1 MVWLLFRGRI
11 MYITVEE
18 NIRIEFDR
26 FFEAVKFNG
35 FVIEDNLAE
44 LLEKLEEDI
53 IQEYDG
59 QSDEIFK
66 EGYDEGHDHGYDE
79 GRDHGFESGYEE
91 GFGQGEDEGYDKGYD
106 EGLESGNHDGYKI
119 GYAEALENCNC
130 KEED

>member
-1 MVWLLFRGRI
+1 

-26 FFEAVKFNG
+26 FFEAVKLHNQEISDQ
-35 FVIEDNLAE
+35 VRDMLTI
-44 LLEKLEEDI
+44 LEENI
-53 IQEYDG
+53 IQEYNG
-59 QSDEIFK
+59 QSDEIFE
-66 EGYDEGHDHGYDE
+66 EGYDEGRDYGYDE

>member
-1 MVWLLFRGRI
+1 
-11 MYITVEE
+11 MYISVEE

-44 LLEKLEEDI
+44 LLEKLEENI

-66 EGYDEGHDHGYDE
+66 EGYDEGHDHG
-79 GRDHGFESGYEE
+79 RDLGYEE
-91 GFGQGEDEGYDKGYD
+91 GYSDGKEIGYD
-106 EGLESGNHDGYKI
+106 EGYEEGQKDAI
-119 GYAEALENCNC
+119 EDCNC